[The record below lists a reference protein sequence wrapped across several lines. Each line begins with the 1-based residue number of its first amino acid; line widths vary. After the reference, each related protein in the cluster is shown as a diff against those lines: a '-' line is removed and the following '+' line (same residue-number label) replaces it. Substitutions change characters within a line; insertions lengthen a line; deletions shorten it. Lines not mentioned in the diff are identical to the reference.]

1 MPGTHRLHRCCL
13 NPVTNVRA
21 RLSLMMAVVALALS
35 LTAASSVA
43 TQTGV
48 SIVYRAYQPSTTVV
62 NVGETV
68 TWHNMSLMQHTV
80 TAIDGSFNSGVLN
93 GGTSFSV
100 TFTTPGTFLY
110 MCMIHPTMK
119 GSVIVR
125 TAQAART
132 VKVRLSKQRGPR
144 GGHTLVHVQAS
155 HPGAKL
161 LLETRKGSAWRAV
174 AQARLS
180 AQGTATLS
188 VSSTIDRPL
197 RVVVLGEPGE
207 PPLISRVL
215 QPS

>member
-1 MPGTHRLHRCCL
+1 MSSRGPQGR
-13 NPVTNVRA
+13 VRV
-21 RLSLMMAVVALALS
+21 SLLVVAVTAALG

-48 SIVYRAYQPSTTVV
+48 SIVYRAYQPSTTVI

-110 MCMIHPTMK
+110 MCTIHPTMK
-119 GSVIVR
+119 GTVIVR
-125 TAQAART
+125 SAQAPQI
-132 VKVRLSKQRGPR
+132 VQVHLSSERGAHGR
-144 GGHTLVHVQAS
+144 HTQVHVQAPR
-155 HPGAKL
+155 PGAKVL
-161 LLETRKGSAWRAV
+161 LQAHKGADWRDV

-188 VSSTIDRPL
+188 VSSTVDRSL

-215 QPS
+215 QPAT